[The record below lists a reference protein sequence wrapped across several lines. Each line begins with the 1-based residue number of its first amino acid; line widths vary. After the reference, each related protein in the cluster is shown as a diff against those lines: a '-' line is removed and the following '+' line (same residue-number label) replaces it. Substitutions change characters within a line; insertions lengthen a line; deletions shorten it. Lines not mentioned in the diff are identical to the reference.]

1 MTGCRR
7 YRGGIGTGA
16 VCAGLG
22 AFFLIAAWVQPAF
35 ALPQSISGSLRI
47 DAADGEYQGNDQS
60 TLNQRY
66 SVNWSRRMFPYLN
79 LRTTFSYYRVGT
91 QTGSA
96 EETWREQIRPMAE
109 LAWSH
114 PHFLANATASR
125 WESNSV
131 DRTTSLIRKTLAL
144 RLSTRSAEY
153 PLMALRVEGSN
164 TYNAFNRSDRDTRE
178 RFYDLSLSHQVSNHH
193 LLYNVSLRENNIRSS
208 DVQTNQTH
216 HQFRWNQTSRPL
228 TDRLRI
234 TSEYRYA
241 YREEVTRFGG
251 AVTTFYEIPVVAAL
265 ANLDPSPEL
274 STLDTVATLA
284 DGNTDVPVFPEI
296 DLGESVDNWNLG
308 VDLGFAQMVN
318 GMYVY
323 MDRPSGS
330 GVTWTIYRSSDNVT
344 WERVDG
350 TVESVFNTSFHRYEI
365 LFSDVE
371 GRYIKAVAGGLNS
384 VVTTLVTELV
394 PLGEE
399 LNDRE
404 ETRTQSSHQ
413 ASGAVS
419 YQFTDAIQ
427 TVADALV
434 RYEPTGDFT
443 SSRDQVF
450 YGFATRHSPSEYFRQ
465 SIRWQAGYEDF
476 SVSDVDQSNTSLSY
490 SATATPLNTLIFT
503 LSASNRQSFTDDVK
517 QVETNNALFRT
528 DAEVLPAL
536 TTSVDVGY
544 TRTRLPVSDRLI
556 DTWSAGSRI
565 NAGLLRSLDTDV
577 SYLYQRSEEASMD
590 DSRERHQVSVNVQY
604 RLTRT
609 IQLRGSTSHLED
621 DGRISTRHD
630 FTALWRLGRRMSLSG
645 HGSLDEGSSGAMSRR
660 WSVHYSFDVS
670 RRTTFHSN
678 YTFIDSEG
686 GGASDS
692 RTLQFGVRTHF

>member
-1 MTGCRR
+1 M
-7 YRGGIGTGA
+7 
-16 VCAGLG
+16 CAGLG
-22 AFFLIAAWVQPAF
+22 MFFLIVASTTIAL
-35 ALPQSISGSLRI
+35 ALPQSLSGSLRI

-79 LRTTFSYYRVGT
+79 VRTTFSYYRVGT

-96 EETWREQIRPMAE
+96 EDTWREQIRPLAE

-114 PHFLANATASR
+114 PRFLANATASR

-131 DRTTSLIRKTLAL
+131 DRTTSLIRETLAL
-144 RLSTRSAEY
+144 RLSTRSTEY

-178 RFYDLSLSHQVSNHH
+178 RLYDLSLSHQVSNHQ
-193 LLYNVSLRENNIRSS
+193 LLYNVSLRENDIRSS
-208 DVQTNQTH
+208 DVQINQMY
-216 HQFRWNQTSRPL
+216 HQFRWNQTSHPF
-228 TDRLRI
+228 TDRLRV
-234 TSEYRYA
+234 TSEYRFSH
-241 YREEVTRFGG
+241 REEVTRFGG
-251 AVTTFYEIPVVAAL
+251 AVTTFYEIPVVVAL
-265 ANLDPSPEL
+265 AALDPSPEL

-284 DGNTDVPVFPEI
+284 DGNTDIPVFPRI
-296 DLGESVDNWNLG
+296 DLGESVENWNLG
-308 VDLGFAQMVN
+308 VDLGFTQIVN

-350 TVESVFNTSFHRYEI
+350 TVEAVFNTSFNRYEI
-365 LFSDVE
+365 LFSGVE
-371 GRYIKAVAGGLNS
+371 SRYIKAVAGGLNS
-384 VVTTLVTELV
+384 VVTTLVTEFV

-399 LNDRE
+399 LDDRE
-404 ETRTQSSHQ
+404 ETRTQNSHQ

-419 YQFTDAIQ
+419 YRLSDAIQ
-427 TVADALV
+427 TVADATV

-450 YGFATRHSPSEYFRQ
+450 YGLATRHNPSEFFRQ
-465 SIRWQAGYEDF
+465 SLRWQAGQEDF
-476 SVSDVDQSNTSLSY
+476 TLSGVDQSNTSLSY
-490 SATATPLNTLIFT
+490 SGTATPLSTLSFT

-517 QVETNNALFRT
+517 EVETNSALFRT
-528 DAEVLPAL
+528 EAVVLPAL
-536 TTSVDVGY
+536 RTSVDVGY
-544 TRTRLPVSDRLI
+544 TRTKLPVAGRLI

-565 NAGLLRSLDTDV
+565 NAALLRSLDTDV
-577 SYLYQRSEEASMD
+577 SYHYQRSDVASTGD
-590 DSRERHQVSVNVQY
+590 VRERHQISVNMQF

-609 IQLRGSTSHLED
+609 IQLRGSSSRLED

-630 FTALWRLGRRMSLSG
+630 YTALWQLGRRMSVSG
-645 HGSLDEGSSGAMSRR
+645 HGSLDEGSSGAISRR
-660 WSVHYSFDVS
+660 WSAQYRFDVS
-670 RRTTFHSN
+670 QRTSFHSS
-678 YTFIDSEG
+678 YTFIESEG
-686 GGASDS
+686 GSGSDS